1 MNKIKKQLWR
11 DELSH
16 QYMSRKTKY
25 STLQKLLIHSAMII
39 YHVILG
45 QVSILLHCTLVV
57 GRWPLYRWM
66 KDQK

>member
-1 MNKIKKQLWR
+1 MNYP
-11 DELSH
+11 H